1 MKQMKTKLNLAA
13 MAVALLMIS
22 CGGNENQKTIKN
34 LEKCLGNIKTIEDS
48 NSISEEEAIDI
59 ANCMLPHLQAVKDKI
74 DKMSRDEAEK
84 FLKELESETEKSD
97 YKEIIKELNYRKVK
111 ELANLKQ
118 NNDSEEY
125 HSEDWDKI
133 IDDYEEYV
141 DEYIEFVRSIDYEDS
156 SSMSEYATLLEKAE
170 RLGSK
175 LERAENDL
183 SKSQLS
189 RMTKI
194 QNKMNN
200 ALLEMQ

>member
-1 MKQMKTKLNLAA
+1 
-13 MAVALLMIS
+13 MAVASAFVMIS

-34 LEKCLGNIKTIEDS
+34 LEKCLGTIKTIEDS
-48 NSISEEEAIDI
+48 SNISEEEAIDI
-59 ANCMLPHLQAVKDKI
+59 ANCMLPHLQAVKDKV
-74 DKMSRDEAEK
+74 DKMNREEAEK

-111 ELANLKQ
+111 KLANLKQ
-118 NNDSEEY
+118 NDDSEDY

-141 DEYIEFVRSIDYEDS
+141 DEYIEFIQNMNYEDS
-156 SSMSEYATLLEKAE
+156 SSMSEYTTLLEKAE
-170 RLGSK
+170 RLSSK

-200 ALLEMQ
+200 AVLEMQ

>member
-1 MKQMKTKLNLAA
+1 MKTKLNLTV
-13 MAVALLMIS
+13 MAVASAFVMIS

-34 LEKCLGNIKTIEDS
+34 LEKCLGTMKTIEDS
-48 NSISEEEAIDI
+48 SNISEEEAIAI
-59 ANCMLPHLQAVKDKI
+59 ANCMLPHLQAVKDKV
-74 DKMSRDEAEK
+74 DKMSREEAEK
-84 FLKELESETEKSD
+84 FLKELEFETEKSD

-111 ELANLKQ
+111 KLANLKQ
-118 NNDSEEY
+118 NDD
-125 HSEDWDKI
+125 SEDWDKI

-141 DEYIEFVRSIDYEDS
+141 DEYIKFVRSIDYEDS

-170 RLGSK
+170 RLSSK

-200 ALLEMQ
+200 AVLEMQ

>member
-1 MKQMKTKLNLAA
+1 MKTKLNLTV
-13 MAVALLMIS
+13 MAVASAFVMIS

-34 LEKCLGNIKTIEDS
+34 LEKCLGTIKTIEDS
-48 NSISEEEAIDI
+48 NNISEEEAIDI
-59 ANCMLPHLQAVKDKI
+59 ANCMLPHLQAVKDKV
-74 DKMSRDEAEK
+74 DKMSREEAEK

-111 ELANLKQ
+111 KLANLKQ
-118 NNDSEEY
+118 NDDSEDY

-141 DEYIEFVRSIDYEDS
+141 DEYIEFIQNMNYEDS

-170 RLGSK
+170 RLSSK

-200 ALLEMQ
+200 AVLEMQ